1 MSDFSFRSWAP
12 GIVNPHYSARSVYW
26 TVFNHETNVST
37 EFLFKHDALI
47 FKKTLPHATLYFHWF
62 EDAFAR
68 LNVSVEPLQTH
79 AELCRQ
85 RAQELRN
92 TYGYLRLWF
101 SGGADSQ
108 TALDSFVNNN
118 IHLDEIILT
127 QYPDNINNANPAET
141 SDRENAIAALPALQR
156 IKHKLTRTRV
166 TLLRPGVDDIS
177 QWFNGATDPDKIS
190 GFDSLDGNLSF
201 NMELGWALGVKL
213 KNAPP
218 TDFCDILGGSKVRLW
233 KNKNKWY
240 FYFID
245 SAIHDAMFSSRTEDF
260 FVSRNI
266 PDLYLKTAYM
276 LQQFHINSNSTDLYV
291 NNLHKTTLLA
301 KIYNAAM
308 GRASV
313 HDVAAFKWY
322 RDTYNP
328 ATWTKHLI
336 SGWNSTYFYKNV
348 INSAEGQQWHKN
360 FKTTMTSML
369 QEHSDEW
376 NTDQFGNIVAVFG
389 RKGHLSK
396 FYCLNDGKTYNSE
409 DAGWS
414 DS

>member
-1 MSDFSFRSWAP
+1 MSNFSFRAWAP
-12 GIVNPHYSARSVYW
+12 GIENPHYPTRSVYW
-26 TVFNHETNVST
+26 TVLDHEINAST
-37 EFLFKHDALI
+37 VFIFKHDALT

-68 LNVSVEPLQTH
+68 LNLSVEPLQTH
-79 AELCRQ
+79 NELCRQ
-85 RAQELRN
+85 RAQELRD

-118 IHLDEIILT
+118 IHLDEIVLT
-127 QYPDNINNANPAET
+127 QYPDNVNSVNPLET
-141 SDRENAIAALPALQR
+141 SDRENAIVALPALER
-156 IKHKLTRTRV
+156 IKHKLTQTKI
-166 TLLRPGVDDIS
+166 TLLQPGVDDIS
-177 QWFNGATDPDKIS
+177 DWFNGATEPDKIS

-213 KNAPP
+213 KDPP
-218 TDFCDILGGSKVRLW
+218 QTDFCDILGGSKVRLW

-260 FVSRNI
+260 FVSRSI
-266 PDLYLKTAYM
+266 PDLYLKTVYM
-276 LQQFHINSNSTDLYV
+276 LQKFHANSNSTDLYV
-291 NNLHKTTLLA
+291 NDLHKTTRLA

-308 GRASV
+308 GRSSV

-328 ATWTKHLI
+328 DAWNKQLI
-336 SGWNSTYFYKNV
+336 SGWNSTYFYRNV
-348 INSAEGQQWHKN
+348 INSAQGQHWHKN
-360 FKTTMTSML
+360 FKISMTSML
-369 QEHSDEW
+369 RDHEDEW
-376 NTDQFGNIVAVFG
+376 NTDQFGNIVAAFG

-396 FYCLNDGKTYNSE
+396 FYCLTDGKIYDSTQ
-409 DAGWS
+409 AGYG
-414 DS
+414 